1 MTRARLSLA
10 IAAAASLAA
19 ATLAAAAP
27 SAPPAGATA
36 GPFSHA
42 ALDTVLTRFVH
53 GERVDYGGLSRDRGA
68 LDRYLA
74 AVATADPGPWGRA
87 EQIAFWIDAYDAGVL
102 AGVLR
107 HPGLTSVMAVGKG
120 TRGPDFFHERWR
132 VAGRERSLDDIERG
146 ILRGRFR
153 EPRVHF
159 VLNCASRSC
168 PVLPPRAVTGAGLA
182 ARLEAATRAFLAD
195 TSRNRVE
202 PGKGLWLSAIFDWY
216 GDDFRAAAGSVPAF
230 VARHWTGPQPI
241 APDLKVRFLPYD
253 WSLNGTW

>member
-1 MTRARLSLA
+1 MTRARGSLA
-10 IAAAASLAA
+10 IAVATGLAA
-19 ATLAAAAP
+19 LTLAAAAP
-27 SAPPAGATA
+27 SAPPA

-153 EPRVHF
+153 EPRV
-159 VLNCASRSC
+159 LTAASTVIS
-168 PVLPPRAVTGAGLA
+168 TN
-182 ARLEAATRAFLAD
+182 
-195 TSRNRVE
+195 SRKR
-202 PGKGLWLSAIFDWY
+202 
-216 GDDFRAAAGSVPAF
+216 
-230 VARHWTGPQPI
+230 
-241 APDLKVRFLPYD
+241 
-253 WSLNGTW
+253 